1 MFLYADR
8 TVCPRC
14 REALAPATAGCDRC
28 GARLDDSA
36 AYEVFVALQ
45 QVDRLVTR
53 LGERPLA
60 AAAPVPARA
69 SASPNAPAAVP
80 AIDPGTVP
88 APGAVPAP
96 ASGGAPPPIGAPA
109 GRTGPARPAL
119 SSLTVPKILLGL
131 GALCLVVAALV
142 FLVVAWASLGVGG
155 RTGVLVGFTL
165 VAGGLATWS
174 ARSGLRAGAESM
186 TTVALGLLALDL
198 TGAQGAG
205 WFGDLG
211 TGGFLVVAGTTVMLV
226 GGAAAVGARRTAEPR
241 LLSAEIAA
249 SGAMAAA
256 LSGLHDSLP
265 FSDAGWVLASMVIAG
280 LLALVGWRL
289 RLGIVLWTAVCLAG
303 AAWAGLVAIGGV
315 RALSEPSWSGLLD
328 DLHTWPLLVAALVAA
343 TPAAL
348 GRLPL
353 PVRVSGPA
361 VAVALLTGLLV
372 TPALDEGLQVGAL
385 TLVAVVAV
393 HAFAAWLLP
402 RPWHAVTAAPLLV
415 AGGGTGLLAVVAAL
429 RAVADSALLDHG
441 LWSDD
446 AGSHVL
452 AWGLDGI
459 WATLM
464 PLTAAAAAVASLTL
478 LRIGR
483 LDPRLVVAPA
493 GAAVLAVSALSPVL
507 YGVPRYA
514 AVGSLVLVAAALLA
528 WALRRTDPVAGVLG
542 VVLTLLALGGALA
555 DDGLT
560 IAVLTLLTTALAGA
574 ETRRTP
580 AWLAD
585 AGAWLLPASAAA
597 TTWAIASAAHLDGG
611 WRAVPVIAVVAAL
624 ALVRPAP
631 AHEAVGLGSALV
643 AIAVSSGFLPADFRL
658 VAAQLLAVALVATY
672 VGVRNR
678 PEASLVGL
686 VLLTCAGLAA
696 WEDALTAVIVLAVA
710 TAVTAFHEVR
720 SHEVNGREA
729 GTDEAARREELSI
742 IDTTA
747 LVARR
752 ATPIALGALLWSVAE
767 LSGASAAWQAIPVVV
782 VLGALAAWRPDSERE
797 VPAALAATCAAAAS
811 LSSLPDPQGWAA
823 VYLTL
828 GGVACTLSSL
838 LHPTRRLVAW
848 AGLALLTVATWLR
861 LDQLGVGTVEAYT
874 LPLATVL
881 LVVGTLALLRRG
893 DRSSLRTQGT
903 GLGLA
908 LVPTLLQ
915 ALAEPL
921 DLRAALLGI
930 GCVALIGVG
939 VNRRWAAPLLA
950 GGGTLAVLVVRQLV
964 IAQTLPQWAL
974 IALAGILLTFLGL
987 TWEKRLA
994 NVRTAADYVR
1004 GLR

>member
-1 MFLYADR
+1 MFLYADH

-14 REALAPATAGCDRC
+14 RVALAPATPGCARC

-36 AYEVFVALQ
+36 AYDVFVALQ

-60 AAAPVPARA
+60 APAPVPARA
-69 SASPNAPAAVP
+69 SASPDAPAAVP
-80 AIDPGTVP
+80 AIAPGTVP
-88 APGAVPAP
+88 APGAAPAP
-96 ASGGAPPPIGAPA
+96 ASGDAPPPIGSLA
-109 GRTGPARPAL
+109 GHTGPGRPVL
-119 SSLTVPKILLGL
+119 SGLTVPKILLGL

-174 ARSGLRAGAESM
+174 ARAGLRAGAESM

-211 TGGFLVVAGTTVMLV
+211 TGGFLVLAGTTVMLA

-249 SGAMAAA
+249 SGAMAVA
-256 LSGLHDSLP
+256 LAGLHDSLP
-265 FSDAGWVLASMVIAG
+265 FPDAGWVLASMVIAG
-280 LLALVGWRL
+280 LLALAGWRL
-289 RLGIVLWTAVCLAG
+289 RLEIVLWTAVCLAG
-303 AAWAGLVAIGGV
+303 AAWAGLLAIGGI

-328 DLHTWPLLVAALVAA
+328 DLQTWPLLVAALVAA

-361 VAVALLTGLLV
+361 VAVALLTSLLA

-385 TLVAVVAV
+385 ALVTVVAV
-393 HAFAAWLLP
+393 HALAAWLLSG
-402 RPWHAVTAAPLLV
+402 PWHAVTAAPLLV
-415 AGGGTGLLAVVAAL
+415 AGGGAGLLAIVAAL

-446 AGSHVL
+446 AGSYVL
-452 AWGLDGI
+452 AWGVDGT
-459 WATLM
+459 WAALM
-464 PLTAAAAAVASLTL
+464 PLTAAATAVASLTL
-478 LRIGR
+478 LHIGR

-493 GAAVLAVSALSPVL
+493 GAVVLAVSSLSPVL
-507 YGVPRYA
+507 YAVPRYV

-542 VVLTLLALGGALA
+542 VALTLLALGGALA

-560 IAVLTLLTTALAGA
+560 IAVLSLLTTALAVA

-585 AGAWLLPASAAA
+585 VGAWLLPASAAA

-611 WRAVPVIAVVAAL
+611 WRAAPVIAVVAAL
-624 ALVRPAP
+624 AVVRPAP

-643 AIAVSSGFLPADFRL
+643 AIVVSSGFLPVDLRL
-658 VAAQLLAVALVATY
+658 VAAQLLTVALVATY
-672 VGVRNR
+672 VGVRRR
-678 PEASLVGL
+678 PEAGLVGL
-686 VLLTCAGLAA
+686 VLLGCAGLAA
-696 WEDALTAVIVLAVA
+696 WEDPVTAAIVLAVA
-710 TAVTAFHEVR
+710 TAVTTFHEVR
-720 SHEVNGREA
+720 GPEVPGREDR
-729 GTDEAARREELSI
+729 T
-742 IDTTA
+742 DTTA
-747 LVARR
+747 LVARC
-752 ATPIALGALLWSVAE
+752 ATPVALGALLWTLAG
-767 LSGASAAWQAIPVVV
+767 LGGASAAWQGVPVVV
-782 VLGALAAWRPDSERE
+782 VLGALAVWRPDPERE
-797 VPAALAATCAAAAS
+797 VPAALVATCAAAAS
-811 LSSLPDPQGWAA
+811 LAALPDPQGWAA
-823 VYLTL
+823 AYLTL
-828 GGVACTLSSL
+828 GGVACTLSAL

-848 AGLALLTVATWLR
+848 AGLALLTAATWLR
-861 LDQLGVGTVEAYT
+861 LEQLGVGTVEAYT
-874 LPLATVL
+874 LPLAAVL
-881 LVVGTLALLRRG
+881 LAVGTFALLQG
-893 DRSSLRTQGT
+893 DRSSLRTQGA

-915 ALAEPL
+915 VLAEPL
-921 DLRAALLGI
+921 AVRAAMLGV
-930 GCVALIGVG
+930 GCVVLVGVG
-939 VNRRWAAPLLA
+939 VGKRWAAPLLA
-950 GGGTLAVLVVRQLV
+950 GGGTLAVLVVRQMTT
-964 IAQTLPQWAL
+964 AQTLPQWAL
-974 IALAGILLTFLGL
+974 IALAGVLLTFLGL
-987 TWEKRLA
+987 TWEQRLA